1 MPAWAKADKSE
12 SDVGTPAPDRF
23 ESNQEPRRGLEPL
36 KIGLIEDR
44 FEYLSG
50 KTLVKEEKIVQRY
63 HFLPMKKDANQM
75 LTGLGTGQGTWGA
88 SNLQLTKLTT
98 IQSRQQK
105 QHDVPVLP
113 ASLETFYKR
122 SNC

>member
-50 KTLVKEEKIVQRY
+50 KTLVKEEKIVQSIVA
-63 HFLPMKKDANQM
+63 PVKC
-75 LTGLGTGQGTWGA
+75 GA
-88 SNLQLTKLTT
+88 VRRLQRT
-98 IQSRQQK
+98 
-105 QHDVPVLP
+105 
-113 ASLETFYKR
+113 
-122 SNC
+122 